1 MTNSALQNIYRH
13 VRRKLLARKILRTGK
28 EDACLKWGIIG
39 TGYMA
44 ATWADLLLRSPV
56 GELHAVCSRSPIK
69 AREFGRKFGCDK
81 VFGKLE
87 EMLADVGEELDFVY
101 VATPLASHSE
111 IIQKCIE
118 FGVNVLSEKP
128 ATETAKEWAVLAQM
142 AKQRDVLLIEGMW
155 MLCLPTFRQAESWIA
170 EGQIGEVTWIRADLH
185 KFQLPVPSGAGRDTG
200 VLMDYGVYALSFA
213 CHFLGGSPDWCQSHW
228 RQNSH
233 GADADWAVVAGRQER
248 TAVINVSS
256 NLHASSRA
264 AVIGESGMIEWGDP
278 FNRAGEITLR
288 NFKSCDEHSKNF
300 TYRNQGFEF
309 QLEEV
314 TRTLREG
321 LSESRILHHQMTF
334 DALSLAD
341 RVRGQIERPNL

>member
-1 MTNSALQNIYRH
+1 MDSVLQNVYRH
-13 VRRKLLARKILRTGK
+13 GLRKLLAKKILRTEK
-28 EDACLKWGIIG
+28 EDGCLKWGIVG

-44 ATWADLLLRSPV
+44 STWADLLLRSPI
-56 GELHAVCSRSPIK
+56 GQLHSVCSRSPIK

-87 EMLADVGEELDFVY
+87 EMLADVGEGLDFVY
-101 VATPLASHSE
+101 IATPLASHFE

-118 FGVNVLSEKP
+118 LGVNVLSEKP
-128 ATETAKEWAVLAQM
+128 ATENAEEWSVLAQL
-142 AKQRDVLLIEGMW
+142 AKQRGVLLIEGMW
-155 MLCLPTFRQAESWIA
+155 MLCLPTFRQAESWIE
-170 EGQIGEVTWIRADLH
+170 EGQIGEVKWIRADLH
-185 KFQLPVPSGAGRDTG
+185 KFQAPVPGSARRDTG

-228 RQNSH
+228 RQHLH
-233 GADADWAVVAGRQER
+233 GADADWAIVAGRQDR

-256 NLHASSRA
+256 NFHTASRA
-264 AVIGESGMIEWGDP
+264 AVIGTSGVIEWGSP
-278 FNRAGEITLR
+278 FNRTDEITLR
-288 NFKSCDEHSKNF
+288 SFKSSQEHSKHF
-300 TYRNQGFEF
+300 TYSNLGFEF

-321 LSESRILHHQMTF
+321 LSESRILNHQMTF

-341 RVRGQIERPNL
+341 RAWGQIVKPTH